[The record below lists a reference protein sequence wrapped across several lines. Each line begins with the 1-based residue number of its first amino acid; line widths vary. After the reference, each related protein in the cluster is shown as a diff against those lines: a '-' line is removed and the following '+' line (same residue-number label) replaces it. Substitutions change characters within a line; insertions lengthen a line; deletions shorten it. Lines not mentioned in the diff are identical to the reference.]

1 MPPKHDEVKF
11 NPSIVELPVAAGNEP
26 VELTEAADA
35 KDQSEMLA
43 VDMFSCEMENAKPV
57 RVIDVVGDSPSAFP
71 KLEDEIHEQVKVESH
86 ISDRIIYSETKGNG
100 KDNICSGHEMFTC
113 AAVLRSSLQN
123 VNSPVK
129 SLGLN
134 PSGCQSCSSRCQ
146 KQPPIEPEEGIAK

>member
-1 MPPKHDEVKF
+1 MVLSRRLEYGFNGYQFCFPSEEIFVFATRKVVDSQVMPPKHDEVKF
-11 NPSIVELPVAAGNEP
+11 NPSIVELPVAA
-26 VELTEAADA
+26 
-35 KDQSEMLA
+35 
-43 VDMFSCEMENAKPV
+43 
-57 RVIDVVGDSPSAFP
+57 
-71 KLEDEIHEQVKVESH
+71 
-86 ISDRIIYSETKGNG
+86 
-100 KDNICSGHEMFTC
+100 GHEMFTC